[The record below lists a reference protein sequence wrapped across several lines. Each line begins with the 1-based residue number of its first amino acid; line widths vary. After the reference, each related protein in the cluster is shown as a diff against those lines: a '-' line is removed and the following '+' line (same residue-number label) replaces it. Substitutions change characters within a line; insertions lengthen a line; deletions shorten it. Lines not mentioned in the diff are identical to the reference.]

1 MSETKTTGPKKALK
15 PGQRTHGKTAKA
27 TKTAKPKKEHWSVE
41 FFRRVDAWGDALRE
55 NEKHSKA

>member
-1 MSETKTTGPKKALK
+1 MSEPNPTSQKKSVK
-15 PGQRTHGKTAKA
+15 PGQAKTAK
-27 TKTAKPKKEHWSVE
+27 TSKTTKPKKEHWSVE

>member
-1 MSETKTTGPKKALK
+1 MSETKPPGPKKALK
-15 PGQRTHGKTAKA
+15 PGQRAHGKTAKA
-27 TKTAKPKKEHWSVE
+27 TKPKKEHWSVE